1 MPDDAT
7 HVGPVEVPAEA
18 LEGAEFALMS
28 SEGWIVFFAEN
39 ASAKRVVVG
48 DVDGIVLVDYTIFDT
63 ILLVTMV
70 EDVFGCAVFLVGT
83 LDIIQKYCVYD
94 GETCLNHCELVIRS
108 SRQGVSNDVLFARAV
123 DDVEVELLEVFAPAD
138 LTLREVGLGLE
149 ELQGVVIGDDRELGA
164 V

>member
-1 MPDDAT
+1 MSDDAT
-7 HVGPVEVPAEA
+7 HVGPVEVPAET

-28 SEGWIVFFAEN
+28 GEGWIVFFAEN

-48 DVDGIVLVDYTIFDT
+48 DVDGIVLVDDTILDT

-70 EDVFGCAVFLVGT
+70 EDVFGRAVFLVGT
-83 LDIIQKYCVYD
+83 LDIIQKHCVYD
-94 GETCLNHCELVIRS
+94 GETGLNHCELVIRA

-138 LTLREVGLGLE
+138 LTLREAGLGLE